1 MPLPFPHHYEATIRL
16 DDQQLAEGLL
26 VTAGASEVTV
36 GPPPQFDGR
45 PGHHSPEDLLLA
57 AVASCHMTTLVALS
71 RRKEL
76 PIRSYTAKASG
87 TLEKTKEGIRFT
99 SIQLSVDASTT
110 AGREAELTNLIE
122 LAETHCI
129 VSNALRLKVGLD
141 VKVRAE
147 G

>member
-1 MPLPFPHHYEATIRL
+1 MPLPFPHHFEINVQL
-16 DDQQLAEGLL
+16 DDAQHAEGSFT
-26 VTAGASEVTV
+26 TAGAPTVPV
-36 GPPPQFDGR
+36 GPPPQFDGSL
-45 PGHHSPEDLLLA
+45 GHHSPEDLLLA

-76 PIRSYTAKASG
+76 SIKSYAAKASG

-99 SIQLSVDASTT
+99 SIRLSVDASTT
-110 AGREAELTNLIE
+110 AGREAELTNLME

-129 VSNALRLKVGLD
+129 VSNALGLKVELD